1 VLRFVGE
8 DERRSGVPTIGDGGV
23 RRSAARYP
31 ARYSFRARL
40 IAGRFRRARSGDI
53 VGSELVSERWSPA
66 EELQLELDR
75 SRRFGHHF
83 ALVCISSRREI
94 EDRWAS
100 IRELAYGVSSLLR
113 RVDRVWIDGA
123 GVYVLLPECDRTM
136 VEALLDRLGE
146 PLSRLLGE
154 DNRSELSSAVFPEDG
169 LTSGALLSALNG
181 NRQAPSAATRHR
193 GTPAA

>member
-1 VLRFVGE
+1 MLRFVGE
-8 DERRSGVPTIGDGGV
+8 DERGSGVPTIGAGGD

-31 ARYSFRARL
+31 ARHSFGARL
-40 IAGRFRRARSGDI
+40 IAGRFRRARNGDM

-66 EELQLELDR
+66 EELQVELDR

-83 ALVCISSRREI
+83 ALVRISSRRE
-94 EDRWAS
+94 

-113 RVDRVWIDGA
+113 RVDRVWIDRT

-136 VEALLDRLGE
+136 VEALFDRLGE

-154 DNRSELSSAVFPEDG
+154 NNRSEVSSAVFPEDG
-169 LTSGALLSALNG
+169 LTSGALLSALNR
-181 NRQAPSAATRHR
+181 NRQAPSKATRR
-193 GTPAA
+193 RSTPAA

>member
-8 DERRSGVPTIGDGGV
+8 DERKSGVPTIGVGGD

-31 ARYSFRARL
+31 ARHSFRARL
-40 IAGRFRRARSGDI
+40 VAGRFRRARNG

-83 ALVCISSRREI
+83 ALVCISSCREI

-123 GVYVLLPECDRTM
+123 GVYVLVPECDRTM

-146 PLSRLLGE
+146 RLSRLLGE
-154 DNRSELSSAVFPEDG
+154 DNRSQVSSAVFPEDG
-169 LTSGALLSALNG
+169 LTSGALLNALSA
-181 NRQAPSAATRHR
+181 NRQAPSAATRRR